1 METINGLFK
10 AECVRIRIFHEG
22 RYKTIADVEYAT
34 AGWVDWCNTRRR
46 HSSIGM
52 LSPHEFETL
61 HAAAVAA
68 A

>member
-1 METINGLFK
+1 MESFWSSMQRELLDRRSWPSKQVLASAMF
-10 AECVRIRIFHEG
+10 EW
-22 RYKTIADVEYAT
+22 T
-34 AGWVDWCNTRRR
+34 AGWYNTRRR